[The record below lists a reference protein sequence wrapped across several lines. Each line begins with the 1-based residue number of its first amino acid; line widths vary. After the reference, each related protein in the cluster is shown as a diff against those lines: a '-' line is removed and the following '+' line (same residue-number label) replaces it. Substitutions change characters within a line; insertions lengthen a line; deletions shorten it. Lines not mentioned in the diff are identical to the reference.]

1 MQITVAERALG
12 VHELAR
18 LLPRRDHVT
27 PSQSLPLDGLYLFFE
42 RGELA
47 ECRGL
52 TVDRIV
58 RVGTHRVN
66 GRFRKRVLQHYG
78 PVSPLGG
85 NRRGSIFRKHVGAA
99 LLRKADPYDTGLK
112 DWLAKNGPPFPTLE
126 AEVSRTLR
134 GNFTFVC
141 FPVDN
146 REERLRLEGGLIAL
160 LAQHPL
166 RGPSTGWLGRHALAG
181 EIRSS
186 GLWNVQHIADDPIT
200 PADLERLSELVQVT
214 LAEDRDT

>member
-1 MQITVAERALG
+1 VQITVAERVSG
-12 VHELAR
+12 VYELAR
-18 LLPRRDHVT
+18 SLPWRDHLT

-42 RGELA
+42 RSELA
-47 ECRGL
+47 ECSGR

-66 GRFRKRVLQHYG
+66 GRFRKRILQHYG
-78 PVSPLGG
+78 WVSSLGG

-112 DWLAKNGPPFPTLE
+112 DWLAKNGPPSPTLE

-134 GNFTFVC
+134 DNFTFVC
-141 FPVDN
+141 VRVDN
-146 REERLRLEGGLIAL
+146 GDERLRLEGGLIAL
-160 LAQHPL
+160 LAQNPL
-166 RGPSTGWLGRHALAG
+166 GSPSAGWLGRHAFAD

-186 GLWNVQHIADDPIT
+186 GLWNVQHIAADPIT
-200 PADLERLSELVQVT
+200 PADFGRLSRLVQAT
-214 LAEDRDT
+214 LAGGWGT